1 MSCVGLSCILLKRIV
16 FVNTN
21 EYQTAAKD
29 FACYPNE
36 GLLSLLY
43 PVLGLAGETGEVADK
58 IKKIIRCSGEFT
70 PETKTEIAKELGDVL
85 WYVAMLSQE
94 LGFDLETL
102 AQLNLAKLADRQKR
116 GVVKGEGDNR

>member
-1 MSCVGLSCILLKRIV
+1 MDM
-16 FVNTN
+16 NQ
-21 EYQTAAKD
+21 YQMTAKD
-29 FACYPNE
+29 FACYPND

-58 IKKIIRCSGEFT
+58 IKKVIRRCGEFT
-70 PETKTEIAKELGDVL
+70 PEIKTEIAKELGDVL

-94 LGFDLETL
+94 LGFNLEKL
-102 AQLNLAKLADRQKR
+102 AQMNLTKLADRKER